1 MPPKTRSL
9 HELRLSGFPV
19 DRALTVVRHEIG
31 HWLVG
36 IHHGFFCGDVKA
48 VIHHRDGHYA
58 QAAIELESDL
68 RSLDLVTSYLR
79 RRISVLYAGALAESM
94 GTSDKVNETYAV
106 RELEKRG
113 AVNDHK
119 GVREL
124 LRVLRGIE
132 FGPRP
137 CTDEACNKQLKE
149 LVDELWADTKAVLEA
164 NHEVIAA
171 ATEAIVM
178 RAEAID
184 KEFSMRGPII
194 RKIPAV
200 AAWLESRE
208 KPSPTNSQATARNM

>member
-1 MPPKTRSL
+1 MPPKTTSL
-9 HELRLSGFPV
+9 NELKLTGFPLE
-19 DRALTVVRHEIG
+19 RALTVVRHEIG

-36 IHHGFFCGDVKA
+36 IHHGFICGDVKV
-48 VIHHRDGHYA
+48 VIYAKDGHYA

-68 RSLDLVTSYLR
+68 SSTELITSYLK

-94 GTSDKVNETYAV
+94 HSSGKVNDPYAIN
-106 RELEKRG
+106 ELEKRG

-124 LRVLRGIE
+124 LRVLRGIT

-137 CTDEACNKQLKE
+137 DTDKKCNAQLKT
-149 LVDELWADTKAVLEA
+149 LADTLWADTKAVLEA
-164 NHEVIAA
+164 NHEVITA

-178 RAEAID
+178 RAKAVN

-194 RKIPAV
+194 RKIPEV
-200 AAWLESRE
+200 AAWL
-208 KPSPTNSQATARNM
+208 KSQKNQPNE

>member
-9 HELRLSGFPV
+9 QELTISGFPV
-19 DRALTVVRHEIG
+19 DRALAVVRHEVG

-36 IHHGFFCGDVKA
+36 VHHGFFCGNVKV
-48 VIHHRDGHYA
+48 VIHDSDGHYA
-58 QAAIELESDL
+58 QAGIELECDL
-68 RSLDLVTSYLR
+68 RSIDLVKSYLR

-94 GTSDKVNETYAV
+94 GTSDKVNDTYAV

-119 GVREL
+119 GAREL

-137 CTDEACNKQLKE
+137 GTDEECNKQLKK
-149 LVDELWADTKAVLEA
+149 LAAELWADTKAVLEA
-164 NHEVIAA
+164 NHKVIAA
-171 ATEAIVM
+171 ATEAILM

-208 KPSPTNSQATARNM
+208 KPGPTNSQAAARSL